1 MNREGGEKRKWY
13 ERERTTDSETVET
26 VEAAEL
32 QEAPPDTAEKRA
44 ERAAAAG
51 EDLKAEAEKQQAQEE
66 PVFGEIP
73 EKVEVEGATVTVT
86 RFRPKDGV
94 RPDSIP
100 LVFMGMFASE
110 ASSYGELLPNLT
122 ATGREVI
129 FLNPL
134 PERAPRE
141 EEKAAIHA
149 LPLDR
154 FVNQPKMS
162 NTVLS
167 KAGIVRDVLEKL
179 GIDEY
184 FTHGHSLGGK
194 VAAGVTA
201 LAPEKSKGGAYSNI
215 SGVAGKKYHILELVA
230 QIRNPLRGMSR
241 EKELGR
247 LPEGVIDD
255 ATKRMLAHPRMYLK
269 EFFAA
274 AKYDTLPVLRAIK
287 GLPNHPPIHMLWG
300 MTDIGYPGKRMH
312 KRVMARDQSEKQPD
326 MTRDFYDA
334 ADTVAYLS
342 HPAVG
347 GKGVPEEFEDQLSA
361 RVPHER
367 VDEEGK
373 LSETGKR
380 PRFKGEHTGDLMHSA
395 IVNFPELAGALN
407 QYFDELERKLKEDA

>member
-1 MNREGGEKRKWY
+1 M
-13 ERERTTDSETVET
+13 T
-26 VEAAEL
+26 
-32 QEAPPDTAEKRA
+32 
-44 ERAAAAG
+44 
-51 EDLKAEAEKQQAQEE
+51 EE
-66 PVFGEIP
+66 
-73 EKVEVEGATVTVT
+73 VEVEGATVTVT

-94 RPDSIP
+94 GPDSIP

-141 EEKAAIHA
+141 EEKAAIRA
-149 LPLDR
+149 LSLDR
-154 FVNQPKMS
+154 FMNQPKLS

-167 KAGIVRDVLEKL
+167 TAGIVRDVLEKL

-184 FTHGHSLGGK
+184 FTAGHSLGGK

-215 SGVAGKKYHILELVA
+215 SGVAGKKHRILELVA
-230 QIRNPLRGMSR
+230 QIRNPFRGMSR

-247 LPEGVIDD
+247 LSEGVIDD
-255 ATKRMLAHPRMYLK
+255 ATKRMRAHPWMYLK

-334 ADTVAYLS
+334 ADTVAYLL

-380 PRFKGEHTGDLMHSA
+380 PRFKGEHTGDLMHGA

-407 QYFDELERKLKEDA
+407 QYFDGLERKLKEHA